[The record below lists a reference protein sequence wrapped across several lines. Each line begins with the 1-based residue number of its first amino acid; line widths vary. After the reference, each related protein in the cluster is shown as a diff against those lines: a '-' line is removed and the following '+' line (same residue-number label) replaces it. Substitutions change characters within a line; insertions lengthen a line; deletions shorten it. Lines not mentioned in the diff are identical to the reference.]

1 MDGMNIKKIKNNK
14 MGQSLRK
21 RQVKVWRKNHPNKVK
36 NQKMVTANIDLLR
49 KLRSKCKIWFK
60 L

>member
-1 MDGMNIKKIKNNK
+1 

-36 NQKMVTANIDLLR
+36 NQKMVTANSDLLR
-49 KLRSKCKIWFK
+49 ELKKKLKNDK
-60 L
+60 